1 MTSTPRAASVV
12 LTLLV
17 LTAGA
22 LEISAVRRVGADGA
36 QQTAAPLA
44 GGSCFLLH
52 EIGVGEVRRAP
63 VEACRTRV
71 SPQSTF
77 KVPHAL
83 AALDAGVITGADSS
97 FAYDG
102 STQPFDA
109 WRMDHTLAS
118 AMRFSVVWWF
128 QRVAE
133 RLGATR
139 EREYLRRFDYG
150 NADPSSGLTTF
161 WLGGSLTISPE
172 EQAQFLL
179 RLHGNK
185 LPVTQHAIRTVRE
198 VLVQPVGM
206 VVNATG
212 EHPFGGAWPP
222 GTVLSAKT
230 GSGRDR
236 SGSAVRWLVGHV
248 SRGGRSWVFVSC
260 VIGDDST
267 PPLAAV
273 DLAAQA
279 LRRDGVL

>member
-1 MTSTPRAASVV
+1 MTGTPWAARVA
-12 LTLLV
+12 LALLV
-17 LTAGA
+17 LTGGA
-22 LEISAVRRVGADGA
+22 PQS
-36 QQTAAPLA
+36 AAPLA
-44 GGSCFLLH
+44 GGSCFLLR

-63 VEACRTRV
+63 SDVCRTRV

-77 KVPHAL
+77 KIPHAL
-83 AALDAGVITGADSS
+83 AGLDAGVLTGPDSS
-97 FAYDG
+97 FSYDG
-102 STQPFDA
+102 SEQPFEA
-109 WRMDHTLAS
+109 WRRDHTLSS

-139 EREYLRRFDYG
+139 EREYLRRFGYG
-150 NADPSSGLTTF
+150 NADSSSGLTTF

-172 EQAQFLL
+172 EQAQFLI
-179 RLHGNK
+179 RLFGNK
-185 LPVTQHAIRTVRE
+185 LPVSQHAVRTVRE
-198 VLVQPVGM
+198 VLVQPAGV

-212 EHPFGGAWPP
+212 EHPFVGAWPD

-236 SGSAVRWLVGHV
+236 SGSTVRWLVGHV
-248 SRGGRSWVFVSC
+248 SRGARSWVFVSC
-260 VIGDDST
+260 VIGDDSI

-279 LRRDGVL
+279 LRRERVL